1 MSGEYLN
8 RCVVNPLA
16 RKFYLYS
23 TLGTEREVSCETIEQ
38 FMNVLECV
46 RSKLDE
52 KTLIY
57 SDPL

>member
-1 MSGEYLN
+1 MKGEYLS
-8 RCVVNPLA
+8 RCVVNPLT

-38 FMNVLECV
+38 FMDVLECV

-52 KTLIY
+52 KTLAY
-57 SDPL
+57 SDVL